1 MRLQAWT
8 PTGQGC
14 DHYECL
20 RLIILDERGS
30 SQSSRILCEK
40 RAPFPATLMVY
51 TRRMLKQWRHLNGDT
66 DSAKNGISG
75 IRSAN
80 EHQIR

>member
-8 PTGQGC
+8 PTNKGC
-14 DHYECL
+14 DHYERL
-20 RLIILDERGS
+20 RRMILDHAAQAKAAVFSVRSER
-30 SQSSRILCEK
+30 
-40 RAPFPATLMVY
+40 AFPATLMVY
-51 TRRMLKQWRHLNGDT
+51 TRRMLKQWRHLSGDT
-66 DSAKNGISG
+66 DSARNGISG